1 MAYRMDVFAVFMLLG
16 LVQAVFI
23 SFFFFSAQ
31 NRVRQPNVLF
41 GALLLAI
48 AGCLLEIFLMYTGY
62 IVHVLHLV
70 DFSEPLALLIG
81 PLLYLLTRSLAEGQ
95 VGKKPML
102 LHMVLPFAYTLLL
115 IPFLAANAD
124 FKYNSWIEAYHP
136 GMPLRETEP
145 GYDPRWFAPTDWH
158 TELVLI
164 SLGVYIILS
173 VMIIVKSFRKKKESF
188 WKAQSLT
195 LKTMR
200 NGVLHIA
207 AFTLLMIPVKLL
219 NKNDTGDHYFA
230 AFGSLMIYATSFSVM
245 RNSGFFRQPALNE
258 PVKYKT
264 STLSQADQQKII
276 SKIEHLMAGQKPY
289 LNSSFSL
296 PELADQ
302 INEPVHNVSQA
313 INDGLGKN
321 FFELIACYRVEEAK
335 RLLIENLHIKIEEI
349 AEQVGYSSKSSFN
362 TAFKKNTGYTPSE
375 YRAMKIA

>member
-16 LVQAVFI
+16 LVQAVFL
-23 SFFFFSAQ
+23 SLFFFSTQ
-31 NRVRQPNVLF
+31 NRIRQPNVLL

-81 PLLYLLTRSLAEGQ
+81 PLLYLLTRSLAGGP
-95 VGKKPML
+95 VNKKNIV
-102 LHMVLPFAYTLLL
+102 LHMVFPVVYTLLL
-115 IPFLAANAD
+115 IPFLAADTD

-136 GMPLRETEP
+136 GMPYRETMP
-145 GYDPRWFAPTDWH
+145 DYDPRFFALTEWH

-164 SLGVYIILS
+164 SLGIYLALS
-173 VMIIVKSFRKKKESF
+173 AHVIVRSFRMKNENF
-188 WKAQSLT
+188 WKPESLT

-207 AFTLLMIPVKLL
+207 VFTFLIVPVKLM

-264 STLSQADQQKII
+264 STLSDADQQKII
-276 SKIEHLMAGQKPY
+276 TKIEHLMTERKPY
-289 LNSSFSL
+289 LNPSFSL

-302 INEPVHNVSQA
+302 LHESVHNVSQA

-321 FFELIACYRVEEAK
+321 FFELIAGYRVNEAK
-335 RLLIENLHIKIEEI
+335 RLLKENLYIKIEEI

-362 TAFKKNTGYTPSE
+362 TAFKRNTGLTPSE
-375 YRAMKIA
+375 YRAIHTK